1 MMIYTAKLDK
11 KKLVAAL
18 VLILAIIAALVFGLP
33 SSNQSAE
40 TLKSQKL
47 ESEEDI
53 LAYIK
58 ELGYEMKEGSMTTKE
73 VTIPEKFDEVYER
86 FNELQKEYGFDL
98 SKYKGKAVSL
108 YCCEVTNHPESENT
122 LLELLIYKNKLIGG
136 CVYTKNLDGFMY
148 GLEKLETASKQEKQ
162 SESTQSTQN
171 TEVTQSAQ
179 NTDASQSTESTAA
192 SENKQ

>member
-1 MMIYTAKLDK
+1 M
-11 KKLVAAL
+11 
-18 VLILAIIAALVFGLP
+18 
-33 SSNQSAE
+33 
-40 TLKSQKL
+40 
-47 ESEEDI
+47 
-53 LAYIK
+53 
-58 ELGYEMKEGSMTTKE
+58 
-73 VTIPEKFDEVYER
+73 
-86 FNELQKEYGFDL
+86 
-98 SKYKGKAVSL
+98 SL

-162 SESTQSTQN
+162 SENTQSTQN
-171 TEVTQSAQ
+171 TEATQSAQ